1 MISLQQNEKTIHISA
16 VTRRKIIISELTATT
31 TTTTTV
37 TTTTLISTTI
47 TESTTVNSQQ
57 STTHPVNNLT
67 LLFDNLK
74 LDNQEQQNTFF
85 TRERIKIACFILILF
100 VIGLFG
106 VLVFLV
112 FTLRK
117 RFVFSFN
124 CLK

>member
-16 VTRRKIIISELTATT
+16 VTRRKIIISELTATTTTTT

-106 VLVFLV
+106 
-112 FTLRK
+112 
-117 RFVFSFN
+117 
-124 CLK
+124 